1 MNPKMTSGEKLENEN
16 ENLPSGN
23 FKVIVLLTVVFSLVL
38 IGLTVYAAVADKELL
53 GQVLHFVE
61 YALLA
66 ILAIVGGKAAR
77 NILGR

>member
-1 MNPKMTSGEKLENEN
+1 MNPKMASDGKPENEN
-16 ENLPSGN
+16 ENLPSAN
-23 FKVIVLLTVVFSLVL
+23 FKVIVLLTVVFSLIL
-38 IGLTVYAAVADKELL
+38 IGLTAYGAVADKELL
-53 GQVLHFVE
+53 GQVLKFVE

>member
-1 MNPKMTSGEKLENEN
+1 MNPKMAPGGKPENEN
-16 ENLPSGN
+16 ENLPSAN

-38 IGLTVYAAVADKELL
+38 IGLTAYGAMADKELL
-53 GQVLHFVE
+53 GQVLKFDE

>member
-1 MNPKMTSGEKLENEN
+1 MNPKRAPGEKPENEN
-16 ENLPSGN
+16 ENLPSAN
-23 FKVIVLLTVVFSLVL
+23 FKVIVLLTIVFSLIL
-38 IGLTVYAAVADKELL
+38 MGLTAYAAVAEKELL
-53 GQVLHFVE
+53 GQVLRFVE

>member
-1 MNPKMTSGEKLENEN
+1 MNQKMTPGEKPENEN
-16 ENLPSGN
+16 ENLPSAN

-38 IGLTVYAAVADKELL
+38 IGLTAYAAVADKELL
-53 GQVLHFVE
+53 VQVLHFDE